1 MPHVVTKSSAYG
13 SKGDLA
19 KITKELKAIKVNI
32 LAIGGAEGKDARG
45 KEVGVV
51 AMILDPDETNEA
63 AIEQA
68 LTKAGMH
75 DIGRFPNI
83 QVEIP
88 DQVGELQKVVDLVKD
103 LNILTILSMGS
114 ILGTAHVGLGFSET
128 DHPKALKRFKT
139 NKIVAH

>member
-1 MPHVVTKSSAYG
+1 MPHVVTRSSAYG

-19 KITKELKAIKVNI
+19 KITRELKAIKVNI
-32 LAIGGAEGKDARG
+32 LAIGGAEGKDANG

-51 AMILDPDETNEA
+51 AMILDPDENEA

-88 DQVGELQKVVDLVKD
+88 DRVGELQTVVDLVKD

-128 DHPKALKRFKT
+128 DHPKALKRFKDS
-139 NKIVAH
+139 KIVAR